1 MRILFYLLLLSSSHY
16 AIAAS
21 VDTVLI
27 RSEAMDKA
35 FKAVVIKPD
44 TYKKNKQGFPV
55 VYLLHGYDGD
65 YSNWIKRVPEIKNLS
80 DKYQVI
86 IVCPDGHVSSWYFD
100 SPIDSTMKYE
110 TYIGKEVPMFIDK
123 HYKTI
128 KDRRARAITG
138 LSMGGHGALFIAWRN
153 ANSFGATGSMSGVAD
168 INFRRKSYE
177 LSQRIGDTLQYAQN
191 WKDYSVIN
199 VVEKKPTD
207 SLAVIIDCGIKD
219 VFINVNRELH
229 SKLMIL
235 KIPHDY
241 SEKPGNHS
249 WDYWKNSI
257 EYHLLFFSKYFDNMP
272 VADKKSKIK

>member
-1 MRILFYLLLLSSSHY
+1 MRILFYLLLLSSSHN

-27 RSEAMDKA
+27 RSETMNKA

-110 TYIGKEVPMFIDK
+110 TYIGKEVPTFIDK
-123 HYKTI
+123 HFKII

-153 ANSFGATGSMSGVAD
+153 AKTFGATGSMSGVAD
-168 INFRRKSYE
+168 INFRRKSY
-177 LSQRIGDTLQYAQN
+177 
-191 WKDYSVIN
+191 
-199 VVEKKPTD
+199 
-207 SLAVIIDCGIKD
+207 
-219 VFINVNRELH
+219 
-229 SKLMIL
+229 
-235 KIPHDY
+235 
-241 SEKPGNHS
+241 
-249 WDYWKNSI
+249 
-257 EYHLLFFSKYFDNMP
+257 
-272 VADKKSKIK
+272 